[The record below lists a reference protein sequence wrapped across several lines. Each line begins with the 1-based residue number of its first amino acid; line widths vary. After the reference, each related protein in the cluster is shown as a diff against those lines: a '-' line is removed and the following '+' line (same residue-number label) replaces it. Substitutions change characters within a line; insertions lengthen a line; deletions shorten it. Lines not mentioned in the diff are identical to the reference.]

1 MISRERNEPAEAAIA
16 ARVHEWHQGQI
27 PNLKLAPDGVPYLPV
42 VPGYSLDDVRYNCVG
57 RPSPAQTRQAT
68 KTLLARLVGTAF
80 GGAFVGLFVAH
91 VGVGVVTLT
100 WLILLGFFGLKAVFD
115 FHEIRAGHISQADGD
130 IWWTELKQ
138 DSETADQFF
147 VHIDNLRLKVT
158 KQAYE
163 ALSTGGPYRIYYV
176 PRAKRAVGGQVLP
189 DWRPL
194 PPPVQTESSWWRW
207 INVQG

>member
-1 MISRERNEPAEAAIA
+1 MISRERTEPAETAIA
-16 ARVHEWHQGQI
+16 ARVQEWHQGRI
-27 PNLKLAPDGVPYLPV
+27 PNLKLAPHGVPYLSV

-68 KTLLARLVGTAF
+68 KILLARLVGIGA
-80 GGAFVGLFVAH
+80 GGALVGLFVAH

-100 WLILLGFFGLKAVFD
+100 QLIVLGVFGLKGVFD
-115 FHEIRAGHISQADGD
+115 FHEIWAGHIAQADGD

-147 VHIDNLRLKVT
+147 VHIDSLRLKVT

-163 ALSTGGPYRIYYV
+163 ALSTGGPYRIYYL

-189 DWRPL
+189 DWGPL
-194 PPPVQTESSWWRW
+194 PPPAQTESSWWRQ
-207 INVQG
+207 INAQG